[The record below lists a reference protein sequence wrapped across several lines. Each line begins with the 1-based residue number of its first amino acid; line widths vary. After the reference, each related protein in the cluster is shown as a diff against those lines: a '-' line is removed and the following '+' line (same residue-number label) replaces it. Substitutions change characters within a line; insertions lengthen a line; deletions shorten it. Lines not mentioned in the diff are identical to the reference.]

1 MSFDTLTFNLSNRH
15 LRYDQIDGRKYLVAP
30 MVMIT
35 EGVHAGSR
43 GPLYYSKKELAKSAS
58 VWNTKPIV
66 VYHPE
71 KNGESVTACSPE
83 ILNSRAVGIILNT
96 RFEDGKLKAEA
107 WLDPDKVKK
116 VDDRILLAVLNNR
129 IMEVSTG
136 LYREEDDSIGT
147 WNSVEYV
154 GVAKGIKPDHLAILP
169 DKIGACSIED
179 GAGLLQLNQLMEE
192 YEGEPVTFE
201 YVTNDESGETTIKV
215 TKYNVPNTTPQ
226 ENKMEKEKLVNDLIA
241 NSATKWTEEHR
252 EFLMEV
258 DENNL
263 QNFEPVVNET
273 PEPKQEEVTPEAPQV
288 QQPVQVVNKE
298 VAVEE
303 KPATLEE
310 YIAKAPVELQQVLV
324 NSVNTYNE
332 QKETIVATLVANDR
346 CTFTE
351 DFLRNQDLEML
362 KGLQTLAVNEN
373 KEEST
378 EPRLVNYAG
387 QATVNPSPVVNSNVP
402 GTKVDDE
409 APLVMPS
416 MSFDR
421 K

>member
-1 MSFDTLTFNLSNRH
+1 
-15 LRYDQIDGRKYLVAP
+15 
-30 MVMIT
+30 
-35 EGVHAGSR
+35 
-43 GPLYYSKKELAKSAS
+43 
-58 VWNTKPIV
+58 
-66 VYHPE
+66 
-71 KNGESVTACSPE
+71 
-83 ILNSRAVGIILNT
+83 
-96 RFEDGKLKAEA
+96 
-107 WLDPDKVKK
+107 
-116 VDDRILLAVLNNR
+116 
-129 IMEVSTG
+129 
-136 LYREEDDSIGT
+136 
-147 WNSVEYV
+147 
-154 GVAKGIKPDHLAILP
+154 
-169 DKIGACSIED
+169 
-179 GAGLLQLNQLMEE
+179 
-192 YEGEPVTFE
+192 
-201 YVTNDESGETTIKV
+201 
-215 TKYNVPNTTPQ
+215 
-226 ENKMEKEKLVNDLIA
+226 MEKEKLVNDLIA

-273 PEPKQEEVTPEAPQV
+273 PEIKEEEEEKTPEPQV

-298 VAVEE
+298 VVTEE

-332 QKETIVATLVANDR
+332 QKETIVAKLVANAR
-346 CTFTE
+346 CKFTE

-362 KGLQTLAVNEN
+362 KGLEELATNEN
-373 KEEST
+373 QEEST

-402 GTKVDDE
+402 GTKVSDE

-416 MSFDR
+416 ISFDR